1 MKWIPVEAE
10 KRVEPPR
17 QNPPLTF
24 SKADFE
30 AEGGDFD
37 GAGDEEWTSG
47 AEEWYDDDE
56 EEEEDGDGYAEGGAG
71 SDPEV
76 EGDGGSGKL
85 GERFLIDAFLEAS
98 G

>member
-1 MKWIPVEAE
+1 MKWIPVEE
-10 KRVEPPR
+10 KKRVEPPR
-17 QNPPLTF
+17 QHSPLMF

-37 GAGDEEWTSG
+37 GGDEEWTTG
-47 AEEWYDDDE
+47 AEEWYDDE
-56 EEEEDGDGYAEGGAG
+56 EEGEGDGDGYLEGGAG
-71 SDPEV
+71 SDPEI
-76 EGDGGSGKL
+76 ERDGGSGKL